1 MARGVPEKT
10 HTQKQTVKHKT
21 KPFLSP
27 NNKLIRTTP
36 MEGGEDRRNSIAA
49 ASELLPPQQN
59 SLRNPIHHQPNS
71 LQIEQEQLQQQPP
84 MSDAEDA
91 VNEFDDEE
99 GEDHDDQSGDGG
111 GENDGDE
118 EQRPQ
123 LADGFYVV
131 EAVRRK
137 RIRKGK
143 PQYLIKWRGWPEAT
157 NTWEPMDNLSS
168 IPDVIEAF
176 EESLRDRKQRSSRK
190 HKLKHSVVP
199 TPQSKNKQKEQLE
212 QSCPPAS
219 YDIPTVRITIIE
231 EPLSVPSVPDA
242 NLSNRTENNVGG
254 TGNNGTTNPSNDTGL
269 LIVSKQIGERQERN
283 EVDAH
288 LNELTVPSSSNQD
301 RLGEFAIHIQE
312 ARPTE
317 EVSPVEV
324 RPADGILK
332 VDGTEPIRVGRL
344 VGARRRKSCAVKRFK
359 KESNS
364 ALRNDAL
371 GNTTADGVVVGEDA
385 IKNMN
390 GLDSNNIVDAPP
402 SISAITKI
410 IKTVNYST
418 STINDTEDVSVNF
431 LVRRSDGE
439 EVVVDNKYLKENNPL
454 LLINFYE
461 QHVRYNRSSE

>member
-1 MARGVPEKT
+1 
-10 HTQKQTVKHKT
+10 
-21 KPFLSP
+21 
-27 NNKLIRTTP
+27 
-36 MEGGEDRRNSIAA
+36 MEGGEDRRNTIAA
-49 ASELLPPQQN
+49 ASEQN
-59 SLRNPIHHQPNS
+59 SLQNPIHHQHNS
-71 LQIEQEQLQQQPP
+71 LQIEQQEQPP
-84 MSDAEDA
+84 MNDA
-91 VNEFDDEE
+91 VNEFDDDEE

-123 LADGFYVV
+123 LADGFYMV

-137 RIRKGK
+137 RTRKGK

-176 EESLRDRKQRSSRK
+176 EESLRERKQRSSRK
-190 HKLKHSVVP
+190 YKR
-199 TPQSKNKQKEQLE
+199 TPQSKKKQMEQLE

-269 LIVSKQIGERQERN
+269 LMVSMQIGERQGRN

-301 RLGEFAIHIQE
+301 SLSEFAIHLQE
-312 ARPTE
+312 GRPTE
-317 EVSPVEV
+317 GVSPVEV

-332 VDGTEPIRVGRL
+332 VDGTESIRVGPL
-344 VGARRRKSCAVKRFK
+344 VGARRRKSYAVKRFK
-359 KESNS
+359 KEPNS
-364 ALRNDAL
+364 ALGNDAL
-371 GNTTADGVVVGEDA
+371 GNTTGDGVVVGEDA
-385 IKNMN
+385 IKNMD
-390 GLDSNNIVDAPP
+390 GLDIVDAPP

-410 IKTVNYST
+410 IKPVNYST
-418 STINDTEDVSVNF
+418 STVNGTEEVSVNF
-431 LVRRSDGE
+431 LVRRSDGDV
-439 EVVVDNKYLKENNPL
+439 VVVDNKHLKENNPIL
-454 LLINFYE
+454 DGDLPFRHRLMFQKLE
-461 QHVRYNRSSE
+461 VSMGVTL